1 MSRDTINMLYKL
13 EDYLRYIIEYPSIL
27 LSADAD
33 DQDLLFELSSIIKI
47 VFAKGE
53 YYLCGIFKSDSL
65 TKYIDPLLV
74 IKALYILAILYQQQC
89 FLECIRVISGYIV
102 RLLIKELDIPERYIT
117 QIKQCI
123 DNALGDV
130 IYYTIRLIEEDPD
143 SRISIMHKHFT
154 EFVIAILNNIQE
166 QIPKDQLD
174 RGILEFLRSDIRWIA
189 HLFFTLL
196 CTIIESKSVSPY
208 ISKKLYIAFL
218 VIEDLCIYYKN
229 LGYIWE
235 FNNLISSP
243 SEYSYDHRELISLF
257 TRRDKYQLVV
267 AKFERSNG
275 IKNVAKI
282 ADMVPPTDDLEISG
296 ATVQSNEYYIS
307 KYQDSFY
314 DIENSKVQL
323 ERNAIFRK
331 FVLNAEGTPY
341 NAIKYCYLKLES
353 INEKRDDIDPAL
365 TWYHLLLSLLEIRYG
380 FRKKHRNINLI
391 PGSILANFAELL
403 INILKYYD
411 YCELGNVFLTSHGAD
426 LFQFLSDG
434 FHPDMDLRHNYLL
447 AETNLYNPNIEIHM
461 KELMVMSTNELQ
473 KKSRLL
479 SSSQTIASIG
489 QSPFVEYVLSQFV
502 KWDGHTLLRCA
513 QIVNLAKCGQLYKFF
528 QNSISV
534 TEFNLLENAL
544 SDRHPECISREHA
557 YTLFSILELYI
568 EYCYDNYT
576 LFDYIY
582 RIFAAVICSDVNSP
596 WPNSTTPESRG
607 KNIILRYLY
616 TKMAKN
622 NNNMWP
628 SDNFNFTNFLS
639 GNNVIRA
646 AKNA

>member
-1 MSRDTINMLYKL
+1 MSGNTINMLYKL
-13 EDYLRYIIEYPSIL
+13 EKYLRYIIDNPSIL
-27 LSADAD
+27 LSANED
-33 DQDLLFELSSIIKI
+33 DQDLLFELSYIVKI

-53 YYLCGIFKSDSL
+53 YYLCGIFESNSL
-65 TKYIDPLLV
+65 TKSIDS
-74 IKALYILAILYQQQC
+74 IFIIRTLYILTILYQQQC
-89 FLECIRVISGYIV
+89 FLECIQTISEYIM
-102 RLLIKELDIPERYIT
+102 RLLIKELDIPERYIA
-117 QIKQCI
+117 QIEQCV
-123 DNALGDV
+123 DDALGDV

-154 EFVIAILNNIQE
+154 EFVSAILNNIQE
-166 QIPKDQLD
+166 LIPKDQLN

-189 HLFFTLL
+189 HLFCTLIS
-196 CTIIESKSVSPY
+196 TILDSKSVSSY

-218 VIEDLCIYYKN
+218 VIEELCIYYKN

-243 SEYSYDHRELISLF
+243 SEYSYDHRELVSLF
-257 TRRDKYQLVV
+257 ERRDKYQLIV

-282 ADMVPPTDDLEISG
+282 ADMVSPTDDLEVSG
-296 ATVQSNEYYIS
+296 EIVQSNGYYVL
-307 KYQDSFY
+307 KYEGSFY
-314 DIENSKVQL
+314 DTENGKVQL

-331 FVLNAEGTPY
+331 LVINAEGTPY
-341 NAIKYCYLKLES
+341 NAIKYCYLKLQS
-353 INEKRDDIDPAL
+353 INEKKENIDPEL

-380 FRKKHRNINLI
+380 FRKKHRNINLV

-411 YCELGNVFLTSHGAD
+411 YCELDNVFLTPHGAN

-434 FHPDMDLRHNYLL
+434 FHPDIDLRHNYLL
-447 AETNLYNPNIEIHM
+447 AETNLYNPNIESHM
-461 KELMVMSTNELQ
+461 KALIVMSTNELR
-473 KKSRLL
+473 KKSELL
-479 SSSQTIASIG
+479 SSSQVIASIG

-534 TEFNLLENAL
+534 MEFNLLENAL
-544 SDRHPECISREHA
+544 SDRHSECVSRKHA

-568 EYCYDNYT
+568 KNDYDNYT

-596 WPNSTTPESRG
+596 WPNSTTPESQG

-616 TKMAKN
+616 TKMSKN

-646 AKNA
+646 VKNA